1 MLNSNV
7 VIIIPTYNESAIIEK
22 TLVDVFEAATTI
34 KDWQI
39 SVLVFDSAS
48 TDNTA
53 SIVKALQSTYPKLLL
68 RSEVRKTG
76 LGSAY
81 HQAMRIA
88 LDELSADVVFEFDA
102 DLSHQPCYIAPM
114 LEHIKNADVV
124 VGSRYVS
131 GGEIPNNWGLH
142 RKTLSMA
149 GNWIARTV
157 LTYRYKDFT
166 SGFRAT
172 RRDALQEALPD
183 KFLSSQYA
191 YKLELLWRLHKNKA
205 QICELPI
212 TFVDR
217 TEGESKLPTN
227 SIGDAL
233 RVIFTLRY
241 YELKRYIKMCIVGVS
256 GATVQFLLYNV
267 LSQMMSPFSA
277 TQWAVSAAILNN
289 YILNNRFTFKDKNE
303 TEKKQKVKI
312 WAFFLV
318 YSVFIIQLQ
327 SYWIEL
333 GISLFGRGAIK
344 ENLLL
349 LCGVGLGS
357 ILNYFVYSRVVW
369 RNTIS

>member
-1 MLNSNV
+1 MSNKNV
-7 VIIIPTYNESAIIEK
+7 IIIIPTYNESAIIEK
-22 TLVDVFEAATTI
+22 TIIEVFEAVSTI
-34 KDWQI
+34 NDWQI

-53 SIVKALQSTYPKLLL
+53 SIVKALQHTYPKLLF
-68 RSEVRKTG
+68 RSEIKKTG

-114 LEHIKNADVV
+114 LEQLQDADVV

-131 GGEIPNNWGLH
+131 GGEIPNNWGFH
-142 RKTLSMA
+142 RKILSVA
-149 GNWIARTV
+149 GNWIARAV
-157 LTYRYKDFT
+157 LTCRYKDFT

-172 RRDALQEALPD
+172 RKDVLQKALPD
-183 KFLSSQYA
+183 VFLSSQYA

-205 QICELPI
+205 RVREWPI
-212 TFVDR
+212 IFVDR

-241 YELKRYIKMCIVGVS
+241 YELKRYINMCIVGVS
-256 GATVQFLLYNV
+256 GATVQFLLYNL

-289 YILNNRFTFKDKNE
+289 YILNNIFTFKDKKE
-303 TEKKQKVKI
+303 TENKQKVKI
-312 WAFFLV
+312 LALFLV

-327 SYWIEL
+327 SYWIKF
-333 GISLFGRGAIK
+333 GISFFGRGALK
-344 ENLLL
+344 ENLML

-369 RNTIS
+369 RKTTS